1 MFQATR
7 GHGLDTVGYPDHKSA
22 TRQDPGP
29 LAFEL
34 SGLSKVYHR
43 GKGTEVRAVDDLSLS
58 VPVGQVVGLLGPNG
72 AGKTTTI
79 KMMCGLVTPT
89 SGRVQLHGYDIARER
104 PMAVRQVGAVLE
116 GARNVY
122 WSLSAW
128 QNLLYFGRLK
138 GLSRRLIVPRAES
151 LLRSLDLWERRH
163 QAVGGFSRGMQ
174 QKVAIASALVTD
186 PPILLLDEPTIG
198 LDVQTARTVKEWI
211 ARLAHEQG
219 KTIVLTTHQLV
230 LAQELSDRIAIIHQ
244 GRLLTDLPVRA
255 LLDRFRQDLYEI
267 RLGGSL
273 APSTATFL
281 DGFSV
286 TSSAD
291 GESSLRGPL
300 PDQDRLYDLLETL
313 RTLHLPLIAVEPVEP
328 TLEDVFVQILKEG

>member
-1 MFQATR
+1 MFERTR
-7 GHGLDTVGYPDHKSA
+7 NEGLGTALQSAQPSASRPDA
-22 TRQDPGP
+22 RP

-34 SGLSKVYHR
+34 TELSKVYHR
-43 GKGTEVRAVDDLSLS
+43 GKDTAVRAVDDLNLS
-58 VPVGQVVGLLGPNG
+58 VPAGQVVGLLGPNG

-89 SGRVQLHGYDIARER
+89 SGRVRLYGYDVARER
-104 PMAVRQVGAVLE
+104 PLAVRQVGVVLE

-138 GLSRRLIVPRAES
+138 GLSSRLIVPRAES
-151 LLRSLDLWERRH
+151 LLRSLDLWERRY

-174 QKVAIASALVTD
+174 QKVAIAAALIAD

-198 LDVQTARTVKEWI
+198 LDVQTARMVNDWI
-211 ARLAHEQG
+211 AQLAHEQG
-219 KTIVLTTHQLV
+219 KTIVLTTHQLA
-230 LAQELSDRIAIIHQ
+230 LAQELCDRVVIIHQ
-244 GRLLTDLPVRA
+244 GHLLTDLPVHK
-255 LLDRFRQDLYEI
+255 LLARFRKDLYEI

-273 APSTATFL
+273 DSSASSWL

-286 TSSAD
+286 TSED
-291 GESSLRGPL
+291 GESSIRGP
-300 PDQDRLYDLLETL
+300 
-313 RTLHLPLIAVEPVEP
+313 I
-328 TLEDVFVQILKEG
+328 

>member
-7 GHGLDTVGYPDHKSA
+7 GNGLDPIGHPDHQSA

-34 SGLSKVYHR
+34 TGLSKVYHR

-89 SGRVQLHGYDIARER
+89 EGRVHLNGYDVARER

-128 QNLLYFGRLK
+128 QNLLYFGHLK
-138 GLSRRLIVPRAES
+138 GLSRKMIVPRAES
-151 LLRSLDLWERRH
+151 LLRSLDPWEQRH
-163 QAVGGFSRGMQ
+163 QAVGAYSRGMQ
-174 QKVAIASALVTD
+174 QKVAIAAALITD

-198 LDVQTARTVKEWI
+198 LDVQTARTVKDWI
-211 ARLAHEQG
+211 AKLAHEER
-219 KTIVLTTHQLV
+219 KTIVLTTHQLA
-230 LAQELSDRIAIIHQ
+230 LAQELSDRIVIIHQ

-255 LLDRFRQDLYEI
+255 LLARFRQETYEI
-267 RLGGSL
+267 RLGSPL
-273 APSTATFL
+273 TSDSAPWL

-286 TSSAD
+286 TSAD
-291 GESSLRGPL
+291 GESSIRGPIS
-300 PDQDRLYDLLETL
+300 DQGRLYDLLTQVHAH
-313 RTLHLPLIAVEPVEP
+313 HLPLLAVEPVEP
-328 TLEDVFVQILKEG
+328 NLEDVFVQILKEG